1 MSPPVTVAPSQRR
14 RAPSHVAM
22 LHLFVRLSAVAFAV
36 GVAADDSSAMLSDAI
51 VATAAFDEG
60 TTGLH
65 DSSTTSSAPSTTSVP
80 GSPSSTDPTPTS
92 ATSARSTHVSVDGA
106 ASGTTSEFEFLDCV
120 RHRESRGQYRALNP
134 SGAAGAYQLMPG
146 TGRAIAHRAG
156 RHDLAAT
163 PVVNWSVADQDL
175 MALLLY
181 RWQGATPWGGSCWS
195 PR

>member
-1 MSPPVTVAPSQRR
+1 MPPSVTAAPSHRR
-14 RAPSHVAM
+14 RAPTRAAM
-22 LHLFVRLSAVAFAV
+22 LHLLVRLSAVAFAL

-51 VATAAFDEG
+51 VATAAFDGGDTRPPEA
-60 TTGLH
+60 
-65 DSSTTSSAPSTTSVP
+65 SSTSSVPPLSSPTGSTPTTSMP
-80 GSPSSTDPTPTS
+80 
-92 ATSARSTHVSVDGA
+92 ARSTSASVDGA